1 MTNEKIQELINLGFN
16 EVWLKDIKE
25 NFKLK
30 TEGKYKIR
38 IFDCEELDQEPET
51 GIFISAYFFDDERD
65 LSIIHHFFEGL
76 FYIIEVTET
85 KEGLGRGII
94 DGAPF
99 EEMEEYEGKPWHWLM
114 GKELG
119 PEFAKREEER
129 NKEIIEYNKGL
140 KEKESFLTKL
150 IDVRVDEIFLEYQE
164 ENGIES
170 GDISPEDALDL
181 DHLKNKLKQL
191 ILRVCG

>member
-1 MTNEKIQELINLGFN
+1 MTNEKMQELISLGFD
-16 EVWLKDIKE
+16 EKWLKDVKE
-25 NFKLK
+25 NFKPK
-30 TEGKYKIR
+30 TEGKYRIR
-38 IFDCEELDQEPET
+38 IFECEELDQEPDT
-51 GIFISAYFFDDERD
+51 GVFVSTYLFDNEWD
-65 LSIIHHFFEGL
+65 LSVIHHFFEGL
-76 FYIIEVTET
+76 FYIMEEIETE
-85 KEGLGRGII
+85 EELGRGII

-99 EEMEEYEGKPWHWLM
+99 EEMEEHEGKPWYWLM

-140 KEKESFLTKL
+140 KEKETFLTKL

-181 DHLKNKLKQL
+181 DHLKDKLKQL